1 MLGLAL
7 LAEAHMA
14 TILVRD
20 AVNARASEPVL
31 SWSWDKLKSCTV
43 AMLIEERVRAECDR
57 VASGARSSELLSELS
72 FDLDWMTDKIVDRAL
87 AAFARGKIFI
97 IVNDR
102 QVTALDEE
110 IPIEETT
117 ETVFLKLV
125 QLKGG

>member
-1 MLGLAL
+1 
-7 LAEAHMA
+7 MA

-20 AVNARASEPVL
+20 AVNARASEPIL
-31 SWSWDKLKSCTV
+31 SWSWDKLKSCTA

-57 VASGARSSELLSELS
+57 VASGVRPSELLSELG
-72 FDLDWMTDKIVDRAL
+72 FDRDRIADKIVDRAL

-102 QVTALDEE
+102 QITALDEE

-117 ETVFLKLV
+117 EAVFLKLV